1 MGWETL
7 EVNRDEQAG
16 TSMMHDN
23 NKTGAPEALD
33 VRVLTSIGGN
43 SGLASPLVRR
53 LLGLFRQEA
62 SKLVHGIEYAL
73 AAQDQEALLRHSHT
87 LKSSSASI
95 GAQALS
101 QVARDIEQFA
111 RQSELAEAG
120 ALTGALLAESARLM
134 AALDALEPQLM
145 SVPAEIQD

>member
-1 MGWETL
+1 MSDDKDESGAHETL
-7 EVNRDEQAG
+7 D
-16 TSMMHDN
+16 
-23 NKTGAPEALD
+23 L
-33 VRVLTSIGGN
+33 RVLTSIGGN

-73 AAQDQEALLRHSHT
+73 ATDDQEALLRQSHT

-95 GAQALS
+95 GAHALS
-101 QVARDIEQFA
+101 HVARDIELFA
-111 RQSELAEAG
+111 RQSALAEAS

-134 AALDALEPQLM
+134 LALDALEPRL
-145 SVPAEIQD
+145 SPLSPEEVTR

>member
-1 MGWETL
+1 MQDEKNNAGAG
-7 EVNRDEQAG
+7 EV
-16 TSMMHDN
+16 
-23 NKTGAPEALD
+23 LD
-33 VRVLTSIGGN
+33 VMVLTSIGGN
-43 SGLASPLVRR
+43 SGLASPLVKR
-53 LLGLFRQEA
+53 LLALFRQEA

-95 GAQALS
+95 GAHALS

-111 RQSELAEAG
+111 RQSALAEAG
-120 ALTGALLAESARLM
+120 ALTGALLAETDRLL

>member
-1 MGWETL
+1 MVMDVVGA
-7 EVNRDEQAG
+7 NRDAQAG
-16 TSMMHDN
+16 TTMLNDN
-23 NKTGAPEALD
+23 NKTSAAEALD

-95 GAQALS
+95 GAHALS

-111 RQSELAEAG
+111 RQSALAEAG
-120 ALTGALLAESARLM
+120 ALTGALLAETDRLL